1 MKIRRIGCALALL
14 LFILLTLAS
23 PRSRNAATPAPPRRA
38 RVFVLGT
45 FHMANPG
52 RDIFNLKV
60 DDVLAPKRQKE
71 LVELASLLKK
81 FQPTKIALE
90 TKLEGPRPKQY
101 QEYLAGNLTLTRNE
115 IHQVGFRLAKELG
128 HKQIYPID
136 ADGDFPF
143 DAITQFA
150 RKTGK
155 EARLNELNSQFP
167 KDIEV
172 MSGILNRGTITD
184 LLRYLNTEEHIKRDQ
199 QYYMS
204 LAQFAGEGQFPGP
217 DLLTAWYQRNIRIFS
232 NLRGI
237 IDSPDDRVLVIYGAG
252 HLFWLQRNIMDSPDL
267 ELVRLSDYVK

>member
-1 MKIRRIGCALALL
+1 
-14 LFILLTLAS
+14 
-23 PRSRNAATPAPPRRA
+23 
-38 RVFVLGT
+38 
-45 FHMANPG
+45 
-52 RDIFNLKV
+52 
-60 DDVLAPKRQKE
+60 
-71 LVELASLLKK
+71 
-81 FQPTKIALE
+81 
-90 TKLEGPRPKQY
+90 
-101 QEYLAGNLTLTRNE
+101 
-115 IHQVGFRLAKELG
+115 
-128 HKQIYPID
+128 
-136 ADGDFPF
+136 
-143 DAITQFA
+143 
-150 RKTGK
+150 
-155 EARLNELNSQFP
+155 
-167 KDIEV
+167 